1 VILLSAPLFNITLGG
16 KEKVED
22 IVESVRDKVAGSAAK
37 ATYEGSL
44 FHTETAK
51 KQVMEAYTSAGYEP
65 ISFMYAKWLT
75 ELNADST
82 SENLTDEEIEKRAK
96 ELMETK
102 QSMVLTGNLISGIG
116 FKPITIEGSKIT
128 GELVSSSEYSGHLE
142 KGYLFGKLRP
152 GKQRPFFTGHVYQ
165 TDQAMR
171 KYLVENLRGEKF

>member
-1 VILLSAPLFNITLGG
+1 MSVPLLNVTIGG
-16 KEKVED
+16 KEKVDD
-22 IVESVRDKVAGSAAK
+22 IVEDIIDKVAGSAAK
-37 ATYEGSL
+37 ATYDGSQ
-44 FHTETAK
+44 FHTEKAK

-65 ISFMYAKWLT
+65 ISFMYASWLV
-75 ELNADST
+75 ELNADAMN
-82 SENLTDEEIEKRAK
+82 ENLTDDEIEKRAK
-96 ELMETK
+96 NLMETK

-116 FKPITIEGSKIT
+116 FKSIAIEGSKIT

-171 KYLVENLRGEKF
+171 KYLVEHLRGEEF